1 MTREPLSTRGEYT
14 VHGEAAE
21 ANRLAV
27 QAQVMSDATSRLLVD
42 AGLTSGWRCLDVGCG
57 GGQVSLELAR
67 RVGPDGSVLGVDVS
81 EYMVA
86 QAANAAD
93 RAGISNVRFQAAD
106 VYALPFQDTFD
117 LAYAR
122 LLLSYLAEPVL
133 ALRAMAAAV
142 VEGGVVVVE
151 DLFTD
156 SLRSEPATAALDDLR
171 RIYGAAVRAHAG
183 DPTIGPRLP
192 ALFRIAGLNDVHAT
206 STVNVMRTVEEK
218 QMLVTLVDLM
228 RESMIEAEAATA
240 EEIDAMRAGV
250 DAAARDPE
258 CRFYQARIHQVW
270 GRPGRTQGQVLAS
283 G

>member
-1 MTREPLSTRGEYT
+1 MTAEPLSTRGEYT

-27 QAQVMSDATSRLLVD
+27 QAQVMSDPTSRLLAG
-42 AGLTSGWRCLDVGCG
+42 AGLTPGWSCLDVGCG

-67 RVGPDGSVLGVDVS
+67 RVGPDGLVVGVDLS

-86 QAANAAD
+86 QAAHAAD
-93 RAGISNVRFQAAD
+93 QAGLGNVRFQAAD
-106 VYALPFQDTFD
+106 VYALPFQDAFD

-156 SLRSEPATAALDDLR
+156 SLRSEPATPALDDLR

-192 ALFRIAGLNDVHAT
+192 ALFRIAGLTDVHAT
-206 STVNVMRTVEEK
+206 STVNVMRSVEEK
-218 QMLVTLVDLM
+218 QSLVSLVDLM
-228 RESMIEAEAATA
+228 RQSMIETEAATG

-250 DAAARDPE
+250 DAAARNPD

-270 GRPGRTQGQVLAS
+270 GRRRGQ
-283 G
+283 

>member
-93 RAGISNVRFQAAD
+93 QAGISNVRFQAAD

-133 ALRAMAAAV
+133 AVRAMAAAV

-270 GRPGRTQGQVLAS
+270 GRPGRTQG
-283 G
+283 